1 VKPIFDTVYIV
12 GRLCVELG
20 KLCECLHNSSQQM
33 YLDDLPVYGFV
44 GKIEKLVKAKG
55 AAVLRFYLFTH
66 FHFQILWNEDNII
79 ESEVYTNP
87 QV

>member
-1 VKPIFDTVYIV
+1 
-12 GRLCVELG
+12 
-20 KLCECLHNSSQQM
+20 M

-79 ESEVYTNP
+79 ESKVFQTCNCDIP
-87 QV
+87 GFLLSGMLNFISCRGIRWFASLWSW